1 MANRITYA
9 DKEQGQ
15 ASSFPA
21 NQTWASTDADDVKV
35 TVNAHADDIE
45 ALEAAAA
52 DPLADPVDRIDLA
65 PTTDGQQSHLEGRTF
80 YDTNKKSLIYM
91 NEDSDERV
99 NVGGD
104 TVTRVVNQTGSAIV
118 AGTPVI
124 ESGTILSGF
133 IGIKPAQADNVVD
146 SKVIGVVSREILDGS
161 FGYIKSSG
169 VIEGVNTSTFSVG
182 DNLYLSPT
190 IAGGITNVEPLI
202 STKLGVVITSSA
214 SGSYQ
219 CIIQA
224 NAVSSTIRRVN
235 NSNIGTVFND
245 VSSSVLYLIEEDVDF
260 GSVNIEVPVGGIFL
274 SGYNLDLSYIRSS
287 EDNYTLFTSES
298 PVIGSGNVYIQDL
311 TIEISGSNSKVYD
324 IYDATGF
331 NALELARVNY
341 NNCTNLGDVYDYR
354 QGLEI
359 GTGRFGGS
367 PSLTLHGL
375 WRGGFRISTSIVRGL
390 AGTMTEPL
398 FKEGTLFQMNSRFL
412 TDINVDLP
420 TLAPLLDFQPINFP
434 NSGTLQLKGCEV
446 TRDGAY
452 SSADTNITPNIS
464 SSDLPS
470 YWKGNNGIPNTY
482 VGGTALVVLEAITNI
497 AVSGDYYPIN
507 ATWLGN
513 DLQHFELVPSGG
525 GLKHT
530 GTTPREFEVTASLN
544 IDGGANDEL
553 SVKVFKWDDSAS
565 SEIELDYTLQ
575 RRPVNNFQGGRDV
588 AFFIVSTGVEL
599 DTNDIMYW
607 RVSND
612 TDVTDVTLEGLSFIR
627 IQER

>member
-9 DKEQGQ
+9 DKEQGE
-15 ASSFPA
+15 ASSYPT
-21 NQTWASTDADDVKV
+21 NQTWSNGDANDVKEAI
-35 TVNAHADDIE
+35 NDHADDIE
-45 ALEAAAA
+45 ALEASAA
-52 DPLADPVDRIDLA
+52 DPLADPVDKIDLA
-65 PTTDGQQSHLEGRTF
+65 PTTDGQQAYLEGRTF

-91 NEDSDERV
+91 NDDSGERV

-104 TVTRVVNQTGSAIV
+104 TITRVVNQTGGTLT

-124 ESGTILSGF
+124 ESGSVLSNF
-133 IGIKPAQADNVVD
+133 IGVKKAQADDVAD
-146 SKVIGVVSREILDGS
+146 SKVIGVVSRDILDGA

-169 VIEGVNTSTFSVG
+169 VVEGVNTSTFSVG
-182 DNLYLSPT
+182 DLLYLSST
-190 IAGGITNVEPLI
+190 VAGGITNVEPLI
-202 STKLGVVITSSA
+202 STKIGVVITSSA

-219 CIIQA
+219 CIVQP
-224 NAVSSTIRRVN
+224 NSVSSTVRRVN
-235 NSNIGTVFND
+235 NSNIGTVFNNI
-245 VSSSVLYLIEEDVDF
+245 SSSVLYLIEGDVDF
-260 GSVNIEVPVGGIFL
+260 GSVNIEVPVGGIYL
-274 SGYNLDLSYIRSS
+274 SGHNLDLSYIRSS

-311 TIEISGSNSKVYD
+311 TIDISGSNSKVYD

-331 NALELARVNY
+331 NAIELARVNY
-341 NNCTNLGDVYDYR
+341 NNCTSLGDVYDYR

-359 GTGRFGGS
+359 GTGRFGAS

-452 SSADTNITPNIS
+452 NSADANITPNITS
-464 SSDLPS
+464 GDLAS
-470 YWKGNNGIPNTY
+470 YWKGNNGLPNTY
-482 VGGTALVVLEAITNI
+482 VGGTALVVLEAVTNI

-507 ATWLGN
+507 GTWLGN
-513 DLQHFELVPSGG
+513 DLQHFEMVASGG

-530 GTTPREFEVTASLN
+530 GSTPREFEVTANLN
-544 IDGGANDEL
+544 MDGGANDEL

-565 SEIELDYTLQ
+565 AEVELDYTLQ

-588 AFFIVSTGVEL
+588 AFFVISIGVEL
-599 DTNDIMYW
+599 DTDDIMYW

-612 TDVTDVTLEGLSFIR
+612 TDISDVTLEGLSFIR
-627 IQER
+627 VQER